1 MQLGDFGVADF
12 MAHGRR
18 GHTLEYA
25 APELLAGEARSPAT
39 DVWAAAVLLYELLC
53 NEMPF
58 GTRAEMAEEDVAE
71 RIGAGAFP
79 DPLGRR
85 PYLPRRFRA
94 FFSGAFETDAA
105 QRAVTTVEGMK
116 RALADIPIRCEW
128 VRFGDPAAIEVWEG
142 LEVGPEGVQT
152 GVVYRAWLERR
163 PRLGV
168 VEPKLTRTN
177 PGRRAQSPPGL
188 ALFSGSEAQARQRL
202 YTWMRNLTSGLD
214 PRG

>member
-1 MQLGDFGVADF
+1 MRLTVASGNEYGAVQLGDFGVADF

-105 QRAVTTVEGMK
+105 QRAVTTAEGMK
-116 RALADIPIRCEW
+116 LR
-128 VRFGDPAAIEVWEG
+128 
-142 LEVGPEGVQT
+142 
-152 GVVYRAWLERR
+152 
-163 PRLGV
+163 
-168 VEPKLTRTN
+168 
-177 PGRRAQSPPGL
+177 SPTSRSG
-188 ALFSGSEAQARQRL
+188 ASGSDSAIPPQSRC
-202 YTWMRNLTSGLD
+202 G
-214 PRG
+214 RG